1 MFKNTNR
8 YITIGIVIVILGL
21 IMTYFSNI
29 VTYVLISWVLSMIGQ
44 PLMNFFVRFR
54 YKKVGIG
61 PSMAAI
67 LTMCSFVVIFA
78 TLMAIFVP
86 PIIQQA
92 QNLSN
97 VDYSK
102 IEHAIEKPINQLSDW
117 LHQYGIIPP
126 NKSAL
131 DQLVLTVKN
140 VVNPARI
147 SNILETIVGT
157 IGTIIVTITSVMFIT
172 FFFLK
177 DQTMFADA
185 LTSIVPERYVNHM
198 RIAIDDI
205 RTLLIRYFGGI
216 LIQMVA
222 ITSIVAGTLTVM
234 GVPNALLI
242 GFFAALMNII
252 PYVGPLIGAAF
263 GVLITFSTHLDLD
276 FYTQIVPLLIKVL
289 IIFPIVQMIDGF
301 FLQPYIFSNRVM
313 AHPLEIFIV
322 IWIGADIWGI
332 PGMIL
337 AIPTYTVLRV
347 IGRTF
352 FKEFRFIQMLTEN
365 MDDALEDR
373 RIENENRL

>member
-1 MFKNTNR
+1 MLKNASR
-8 YITIGIVIVILGL
+8 YITIGIVVVILIL

-44 PLMNFFVRFR
+44 PLMNFFMRFR
-54 YKKVGIG
+54 YKKIGIG
-61 PSMAAI
+61 PSSAAI
-67 LTMCSFVVIFA
+67 LTMISFFIVFA
-78 TLMAIFVP
+78 ALIAIFVP
-86 PIIQQA
+86 SIIVQA

-102 IEHAIEKPINQLSDW
+102 IEHAIEKPTKQLSDW

-131 DQLVLTVKN
+131 DQLVMTVKN
-140 VVNPARI
+140 VINPTKI
-147 SNILETIVGT
+147 SNVLETIVGT
-157 IGTIIVTITSVMFIT
+157 IGTIIVTITSVLFIT

-177 DQTMFADA
+177 DQTMFAEA
-185 LTSIVPERYVNHM
+185 LTSTIPENYVKNA

-222 ITSIVAGTLTVM
+222 ITSIVAGALTVL
-234 GVPNALLI
+234 GIPNALLI

-276 FYTQIVPLLIKVL
+276 FYTQIVPLLIKVM
-289 IIFPIVQMIDGF
+289 IVFPIVQMIDGF
-301 FLQPYIFSNRVM
+301 ILQPYIFSNRVM

-337 AIPTYTVLRV
+337 AIPVYTVLRV
-347 IGRTF
+347 IARTF
-352 FKEFRFIQMLTEN
+352 FNEFRFVKILTEN
-365 MDDALEDR
+365 MDDALDD
-373 RIENENRL
+373 NK

>member
-1 MFKNTNR
+1 MGSIKNINR
-8 YITIGIVIVILGL
+8 YITIGIIVIALIL

-29 VTYVLISWVLSMIGQ
+29 VTYVLISWILSMIGQ

-61 PSMAAI
+61 LSMAAI
-67 LTMCSFVVIFA
+67 LTMCCFIIIFA
-78 TLMAIFVP
+78 TLIAIFVP
-86 PIIQQA
+86 SIIQQA

-102 IEHAIEKPINQLSDW
+102 IEHAIEKPTRQLSDW

-131 DQLVLTVKN
+131 DQLVGTVKN
-140 VVNPARI
+140 VVNPGRI

-177 DQTMFADA
+177 DQTMFAEA
-185 LTSIVPERYVNHM
+185 LTSIFPERYVSNT
-198 RIAIDDI
+198 RTAIDDI

-216 LIQMVA
+216 LIQMVS
-222 ITSIVAGTLTVM
+222 ITSIVAGTLTIL
-234 GVPNALLI
+234 GIPNALLI

-252 PYVGPLIGAAF
+252 PYVGPLIGATF

-289 IIFPIVQMIDGF
+289 IVFPIVQMIDGF
-301 FLQPYIFSNRVM
+301 ILQPYIFSNRVM

-352 FKEFRFIQMLTEN
+352 FKEFRFIQLLTEN
-365 MDDALEDR
+365 MDDALEDKK
-373 RIENENRL
+373 ELE